1 MTQARYDEYAKMSR
15 DDIRQQVQLV
25 RMMSQNNY
33 PAGHE
38 NPAGWDGQ
46 KLTDD
51 EAMKI
56 TKFCAAQDPAIDF
69 FDECNWY
76 LAYLVLKMERVI
88 RYVAKVVTVKLD
100 DAELPRVPEP
110 KTLTMQK
117 NPHPKGSRDWEQYER
132 EAHDFN
138 RFLEIDDSIGEYIV
152 EIQEASN
159 MRVPADAEEYIYNEL
174 TRRRLPM
181 TRSNVRRAFFAK
193 WFREVPAGVFTQSEM
208 DQWREEARVDG
219 LSAADYLKENILG
232 TPIQWQQGKR

>member
-1 MTQARYDEYAKMSR
+1 
-15 DDIRQQVQLV
+15 
-25 RMMSQNNY
+25 
-33 PAGHE
+33 
-38 NPAGWDGQ
+38 
-46 KLTDD
+46 
-51 EAMKI
+51 
-56 TKFCAAQDPAIDF
+56 
-69 FDECNWY
+69 
-76 LAYLVLKMERVI
+76 
-88 RYVAKVVTVKLD
+88 
-100 DAELPRVPEP
+100 
-110 KTLTMQK
+110 MQK